1 MQVFIY
7 GIWNVGVERHN
18 NPVKKLGKKKGCF
31 SLSFL
36 SFWEIR
42 ILMSCK
48 SLKNLNLSW
57 LLPVIRQNVGSK
69 HFTNQN
75 NLRISVS
82 KTPLPKNKQQSR
94 DIQEKTFFF
103 SPVVFPIF
111 GSHIFQYL
119 LSSTQYNQ
127 VGDCHICYYIEAY
140 DGRFYPAIRCLR
152 VYEIVKQI
160 DVYIHQKF

>member
-18 NPVKKLGKKKGCF
+18 NPVKKLGEKNVV
-31 SLSFL
+31 S
-36 SFWEIR
+36 EIR

-103 SPVVFPIF
+103 HLSF
-111 GSHIFQYL
+111 FQFL
-119 LSSTQYNQ
+119 GVTFFS
-127 VGDCHICYYIEAY
+127 IC
-140 DGRFYPAIRCLR
+140 
-152 VYEIVKQI
+152 
-160 DVYIHQKF
+160 